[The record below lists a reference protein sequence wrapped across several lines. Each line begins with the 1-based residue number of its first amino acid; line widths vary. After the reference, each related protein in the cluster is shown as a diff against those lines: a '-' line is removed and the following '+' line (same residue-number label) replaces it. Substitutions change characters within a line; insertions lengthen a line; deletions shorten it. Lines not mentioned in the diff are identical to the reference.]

1 MFPLQKQHE
10 IWRKVI
16 RVWLLLD
23 YKPTKKRCFL
33 SRFFPTPKHQKDRG
47 WRYYHTLCVL
57 GSGKVVHLCRMWNRR
72 GVSCMTRFRQTTRP
86 VISVCWKL
94 LGGFPGMAGKTIQ
107 LEMSKCIVYID
118 VYCWQYLIYIWNYMP
133 SLWQKWC
140 YFLHT
145 WQSSFIDLT
154 ATRQQETWWPLVPG
168 DWRIPTATPFKFDI
182 DIQVF

>member
-1 MFPLQKQHE
+1 MFPLQKKHE

-107 LEMSKCIVYID
+107 LEMSKCIVYIVDSILFISEIICQVCDKND
-118 VYCWQYLIYIWNYMP
+118 VTSYTRGSLASSIW
-133 SLWQKWC
+133 LQ
-140 YFLHT
+140 
-145 WQSSFIDLT
+145 
-154 ATRQQETWWPLVPG
+154 PG
-168 DWRIPTATPFKFDI
+168 NRRRGGH
-182 DIQVF
+182 